1 MKLSIKQTT
10 FVLELSDDRHG
21 EHELERLLDA
31 KALGNTELAAR
42 MREMLRPMFPQK
54 FPLH

>member
-10 FVLELSDDRHG
+10 FVLELEGDGHNAPA
-21 EHELERLLDA
+21 LERLLDA
-31 KALGNTELAAR
+31 MPLGHTELAAR
-42 MREMLRPMFPQK
+42 MREMLRPMVPQK

>member
-10 FVLELSDDRHG
+10 FVLELEGDGHAAPS
-21 EHELERLLDA
+21 LERLLDA
-31 KALGNTELAAR
+31 KPLGHTALAAR